1 MYLKIIHLNKI
12 YKVFQLVVFKVSCS
26 NSIVE
31 KKAVLNMLSAN
42 KSWSIHK
49 RFRSDL
55 RALQVVSDSPG
66 LVNFLI
72 GLVNSVLN
80 LPNRQMNFT

>member
-12 YKVFQLVVFKVSCS
+12 YKFFKNLFSKFLVSSVLL
-26 NSIVE
+26 
-31 KKAVLNMLSAN
+31 KKAVLDMLSAN

-49 RFRSDL
+49 RFRSDQH
-55 RALQVVSDSPG
+55 AKQVVSDSPG
-66 LVNFLI
+66 LVDFLI

-80 LPNRQMNFT
+80 LSNRQMNFT